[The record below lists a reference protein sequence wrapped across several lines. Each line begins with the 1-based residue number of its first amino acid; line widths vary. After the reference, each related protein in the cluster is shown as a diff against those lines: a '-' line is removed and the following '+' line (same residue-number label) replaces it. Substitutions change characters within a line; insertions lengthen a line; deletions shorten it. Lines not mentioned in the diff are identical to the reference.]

1 MNNLGP
7 IQQEII
13 VLLRESGGYKPLSE
27 EWFYASGRDE
37 LQENISWASLK
48 ESLDRLIA
56 RGIVEVDDKER
67 HTLKKYRGYLD
78 K

>member
-13 VLLRESGGYKPLSE
+13 VLLRESGGYMSLSE
-27 EWFYASGRDE
+27 EWFFDDRGYSNFPGRYWE
-37 LQENISWASLK
+37 SVK

-56 RGIVEVDDKER
+56 RGIVEVDDIGY
-67 HTLKKYRGYLD
+67 HYLKKCRGYLR
-78 K
+78 